1 MFFGYRVAFVPS
13 AALQLWLARA
23 LCAMLAD
30 AVKDEILRALK
41 MDQVMVAHKELM
53 LTLQKHKLVHRTRLL
68 PDAVGPHP
76 ANRDG
81 FGLSPRDCHNLL
93 ESILQVGFDSTQTS
107 AVCVEVD
114 DRSKLFTF
122 CDNIV
127 KNSGGSLPPWDA
139 HLLKY
144 GSRLRFPPQR
154 SLALHCS

>member
-1 MFFGYRVAFVPS
+1 
-13 AALQLWLARA
+13 
-23 LCAMLAD
+23 
-30 AVKDEILRALK
+30 

-81 FGLSPRDCHNLL
+81 FGLSPQDCHNLL
-93 ESILQVGFDSTQTS
+93 ESVLQVGFDVTQTS